1 MIALKQVKTWR
12 TIIFYHEKLNIKI
25 KMKHLLLVGL
35 FGLCFGNQLT
45 AQNTT
50 GMDKVSIDGQLLT
63 YMVDDCGDTILVANL
78 DDVSITSPRK
88 FENREDLLTYRR
100 YRRYAIKVYP
110 YAVEAIKIFRELDY
124 ATETLSKRKRK
135 KYVKKLQK
143 DLEREFEEPLK
154 KLSKTQGK
162 ILFKMIEKELD
173 TPMHDLI
180 KNLRG
185 GFTATYWSTF
195 ASMWGHKLK
204 EGYIPGDDPIMDI
217 VLNDMDI
224 SHKL

>member
-1 MIALKQVKTWR
+1 
-12 TIIFYHEKLNIKI
+12 
-25 KMKHLLLVGL
+25 MKHIFLMSLLGMFLSYSL
-35 FGLCFGNQLT
+35 N

-50 GMDKVSIDGQLLT
+50 GMDKVSIDGNLLT
-63 YMVDDCGDTILVANL
+63 YMIDDCGDTILVANL
-78 DDVSITSPRK
+78 DDVSITSPRR
-88 FENREDLLTYRR
+88 FGNREDFLKYRK

-110 YAVEAIKIFRELDY
+110 YAVEAIKIFREVDY
-124 ATETLSKRKRK
+124 ATETMTKSKRKK
-135 KYVKKLQK
+135 HVKKLQK

-162 ILFKMIEKELD
+162 ILVKMIEKELE
-173 TPMHDLI
+173 TPMHQLI

-195 ASMWGHKLK
+195 ASMYGHKLK